1 MPWIR
6 MPWIWGQSAHGI
18 PVGSCVCVSIIES
31 LRLGSFPWYLGLTE
45 VIISFS
51 YPHRFSRSSHHLC
64 HLFSFRSSHFIII
77 IIIIGVVIIIVRYWH
92 SSPSCLSLI
101 IITIICV
108 DFILPFKLLYSLSFK
123 FLVIQVTTGWF
134 SSHHSSCVYSHHESC
149 FCPLSFV
156 DFNSDIS
163 PDILWGNLTWQ

>member
-1 MPWIR
+1 MGSQLGRVSAFPSLNH
-6 MPWIWGQSAHGI
+6 WGWVHSHDI
-18 PVGSCVCVSIIES
+18 LVSQKSSFLS
-31 LRLGSFPWYLGLTE
+31 LILI
-45 VIISFS
+45 V
-51 YPHRFSRSSHHLC
+51 SRDHPHHLC
-64 HLFSFRSSHFIII
+64 HLFSFRSSHFIIII